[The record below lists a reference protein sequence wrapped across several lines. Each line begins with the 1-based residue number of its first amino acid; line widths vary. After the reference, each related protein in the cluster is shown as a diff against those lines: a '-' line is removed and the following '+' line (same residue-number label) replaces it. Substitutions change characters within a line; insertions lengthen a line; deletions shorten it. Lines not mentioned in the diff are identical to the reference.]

1 MTILVPID
9 PTEPSRAA
17 VWLAG
22 LLADRGDHELLLL
35 HAASPRPSLDT
46 LAALH
51 RIAEPLRREGLRVR
65 LRTVDARPEE
75 AIPREAEAR
84 ACAWVVMGT
93 RGSAQAD
100 KSLAMSVMA
109 RSSVRVV
116 AVRPGKH
123 GPLRP
128 GRVGWVAAPG
138 SASCDIAEMLAA
150 VRNTE
155 AVSLEPDLQLSPPVR
170 LSGGDPVKEG
180 FASMVLDFAPD
191 CANAGWCRRMLTES
205 ESHVILVGSER
216 CGCEADPTGSV

>member
-51 RIAEPLRREGLRVR
+51 RIAEPLRRVGLRVR

-84 ACAWVVMGT
+84 GCAWVVMGT
-93 RGSAQAD
+93 RGTATAGD
-100 KSLAMSVMA
+100 SLAMKVMA
-109 RSSVRVV
+109 RSSVRVA
-116 AVRPGKH
+116 AVRPGRH

-128 GRVGWVAAPG
+128 GRVGWVAARR
-138 SASCDIAEMLAA
+138 ATSCRIAEMLAA
-150 VRNTE
+150 VRNTA
-155 AVSLEPDLQLSPPVR
+155 AVQLQPDLQLSPPVR
-170 LSGGDPVKEG
+170 LSEGPPVSGEL
-180 FASMVLDFAPD
+180 ASVVVDFAPD
-191 CANAGWCRRMLTES
+191 CANAGWCRRMLTEA

-216 CGCEADPTGSV
+216 CGCEADLSGSV